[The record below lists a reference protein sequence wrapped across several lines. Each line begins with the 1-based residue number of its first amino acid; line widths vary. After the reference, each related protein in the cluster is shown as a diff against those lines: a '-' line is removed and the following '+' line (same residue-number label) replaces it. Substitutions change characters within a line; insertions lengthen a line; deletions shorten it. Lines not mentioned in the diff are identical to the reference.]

1 MGREHF
7 FDSINYINGG
17 LSNVYRTAVQWKD
30 KIIIKVF
37 QNLSIY
43 FGVYYE
49 DCVKNDAFFVILR
62 EILVWESFTG
72 GFVRVW
78 LEG

>member
-37 QNLSIY
+37 
-43 FGVYYE
+43 
-49 DCVKNDAFFVILR
+49 
-62 EILVWESFTG
+62 
-72 GFVRVW
+72 
-78 LEG
+78 